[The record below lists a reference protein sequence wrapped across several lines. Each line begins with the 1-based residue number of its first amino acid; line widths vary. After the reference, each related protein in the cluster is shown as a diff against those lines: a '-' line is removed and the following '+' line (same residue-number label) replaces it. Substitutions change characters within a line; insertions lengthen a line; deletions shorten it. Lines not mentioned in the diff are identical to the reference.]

1 MKKKQTLAVTG
12 LTGALGSFFLPYLQK
27 EYRVIDLS
35 RSRKKRL
42 DKIEK
47 VYCDL
52 LDVKSIKR
60 AVLDIKPDL
69 ILHLAAITHIDRCE
83 DDRQSGEMGEV
94 WKINVDASQSLAEA
108 TNEVG
113 AYMLMLSSECVF
125 DGKTIKFFE
134 SDKTCPKNWYGI
146 TKAKAEKFM
155 FRANKN
161 AAVLRSGIAYVYE
174 KEEKTLF
181 GKIFQ
186 AFKRNKH
193 FMVVRDQYITPTY
206 LPELLRVILKLLSL
220 KKTGIYHTSSV
231 EVTTPYLFAIKIA
244 EYFNLNV
251 ALVKGVFM
259 IKYFGKIKA
268 QLRSKHACLDS
279 RWTYKTLQIL
289 PLTID
294 EIFATIKE

>member
-12 LTGALGSFFLPYLQK
+12 LTGALGTFFLPYLQR
-27 EYRVIDLS
+27 EYRIIDLS

-42 DKIEK
+42 DKLQK

-69 ILHLAAITHIDRCE
+69 ILHLAAMTHIDRCE
-83 DDRQSGEMGEV
+83 DDKQNGKMGEV
-94 WKINVDASQSLAEA
+94 WKINADASQSLAEA
-108 TNEVG
+108 AKEVG

-125 DGKTIKFFE
+125 DGKKAKFFE
-134 SDKTCPKNWYGI
+134 TDEKSPKNWYGI
-146 TKAKAEKFM
+146 TKAKAEESM
-155 FRANKN
+155 FHAHKK

-186 AFKRNKH
+186 AFKRNKS
-193 FMVVRDQYITPTY
+193 FMAVRDQYITPTY

-220 KKTGIYHTSSV
+220 KKIGIYHISSV
-231 EVTTPYLFAIKIA
+231 EVTTPYLFAKKIA
-244 EYFNLNV
+244 KYFNLNV
-251 ALVKGVFM
+251 ELVKGVSM
-259 IKYFGKIKA
+259 TKYFGKIKA
-268 QLRSKHACLDS
+268 HLRSKHACLDS
-279 RWTYKTLQIL
+279 SWTYNTLQIS